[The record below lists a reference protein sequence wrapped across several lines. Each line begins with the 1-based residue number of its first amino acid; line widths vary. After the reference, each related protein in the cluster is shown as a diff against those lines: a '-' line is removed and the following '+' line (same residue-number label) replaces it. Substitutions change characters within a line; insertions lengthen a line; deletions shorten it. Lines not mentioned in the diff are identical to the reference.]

1 MDDLCL
7 SFPSVGEAEARM
19 DEVVKIF
26 SAASIELHKMHKT
39 ASSSDNS
46 TAVLGLKWST
56 TTDCLTVSVPEQESV
71 PSTKK
76 ELNLLL
82 SKPFDPLGV
91 LTPRLIWSKVLFQN
105 TWKDPANL
113 SLTAELKIEL
123 KAEVQQWWSD
133 TRNIREMTF
142 PCCAGILAGTD
153 TVFQVLS
160 LWWHLLA

>member
-39 ASSSDNS
+39 GSSSDNS

-76 ELNLLL
+76 ELN
-82 SKPFDPLGV
+82 
-91 LTPRLIWSKVLFQN
+91 WSKVLFQN